1 MASEK
6 NVNIQDVFLNHV
18 RKSRTPLSI
27 FLING
32 VKLQGVLMWFD
43 QHSMLIKRDG
53 SVQLVYKHA
62 VSTLIPH
69 GPFPFLDYRTGHEQ
83 QPSAGPVEEVTP
95 QNPVT

>member
-18 RKSRTPLSI
+18 RKSRTPVSV

-53 SVQLVYKHA
+53 SVQLIYKHA
-62 VSTLIPH
+62 VSTLIPQ
-69 GPFPFLDYRTGHEQ
+69 GTLPFLDYRINSDDHQGQ
-83 QPSAGPVEEVTP
+83 QNEESA
-95 QNPVT
+95 Q